1 MFNQTGKSLNFEPHK
16 RKSLKFHFKKFH
28 FKLKFLM
35 RVGIDTKIRKI
46 PSQLKN
52 KRKEGLQL
60 QLDENDFSYEVINR
74 ISLD

>member
-1 MFNQTGKSLNFEPHK
+1 
-16 RKSLKFHFKKFH
+16 
-28 FKLKFLM
+28 M

-52 KRKEGLQL
+52 KRKEELQL
-60 QLDENDFSYEVINR
+60 QLDENDFSYEVING